1 MRYMKENDI
10 RWKQRFSNYQ
20 KALAQLTQAVELH
33 RLRLLSNIEQQGF
46 VKAFE
51 FTHELAWKV
60 MKDFFVYQGN
70 TQIMGSRDATRE
82 AFQNQLI
89 QDGENCMEMIKARNK
104 AVHTYDE
111 ATVNDIIQKVNN
123 TYHALFVAFEKAMIG
138 LLSDGGE

>member
-1 MRYMKENDI
+1 MGKNDI

-46 VKAFE
+46 IKAFE

-70 TQIMGSRDATRE
+70 MQIMGSRDATRE

-89 QDGENCMEMIKARNK
+89 QDGENWMEMIKARNK

-111 ATVNDIIQKVNN
+111 ATLNDIIQKVNN
-123 TYHALFVAFEKAMIG
+123 TYHALFVAFEKTMIG

>member
-1 MRYMKENDI
+1 MKENDI
-10 RWKQRFSNYQ
+10 RWKQRFNNYQ
-20 KALAQLTQAVELH
+20 KALAQLTDAVELH
-33 RLRLLSNIEQQGF
+33 RLRPLSNIEQQGF

-60 MKDFFVYQGN
+60 MKDLFVYQGN

-89 QDGENCMEMIKARNK
+89 QDGENWMEMIKARNR

-111 ATVNDIIQKVNN
+111 ATVNDIIQKVSN
-123 TYHALFVAFEKAMIG
+123 TYHALFVAFEQTMTG
-138 LLSDGGE
+138 LSDGGE